1 MYIIPDTVIY
11 DPFKLLEFLKKNQI
25 TRMLFTPSLIQ
36 AVLDADLEST
46 RESFAS
52 MRYFFFCIENIY

>member
-11 DPFKLLEFLKKNQI
+11 DPSKLLEFLKENQI

-36 AVLDADLEST
+36 AVLDAKLKLT
-46 RESFAS
+46 GQSFAS
-52 MRYFFFCIENIY
+52 MR